1 MPLTLSA
8 LLRYPWARYQTPPND
23 RALLITLPITKGEK
37 NNIKKKTLESNNM
50 HIYVRVRARACKLK
64 ATVIPTLHTPIAA
77 KPPTIRGL
85 RPNFSMVKHC
95 RQRRIQR
102 SKHIKVTIV
111 VSSHKDRKGISPNAS
126 SSAKHKNKAL
136 TPVFWIYGVKYNI
149 EVGVSTRLMFT
160 C

>member
-1 MPLTLSA
+1 MRCTSPSHI
-8 LLRYPWARYQTPPND
+8 RSS
-23 RALLITLPITKGEK
+23 TLPVTKGEK
-37 NNIKKKTLESNNM
+37 NNSKKKK

-95 RQRRIQR
+95 RQRRIQK

-111 VSSHKDRKGISPNAS
+111 VSSHKDRKGTSL
-126 SSAKHKNKAL
+126 KAHTFDVYML
-136 TPVFWIYGVKYNI
+136 NIVLGTSRGGFQEEKVLFYSFKGKYTSWY
-149 EVGVSTRLMFT
+149 V
-160 C
+160 